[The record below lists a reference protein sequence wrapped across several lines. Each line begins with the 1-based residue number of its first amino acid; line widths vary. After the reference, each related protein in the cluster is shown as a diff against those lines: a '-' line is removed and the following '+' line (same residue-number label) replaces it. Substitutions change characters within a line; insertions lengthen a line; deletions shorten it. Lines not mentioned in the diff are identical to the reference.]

1 MDWGEPNEAEKNFT
15 VEDYIDG
22 IIIPALEEIKSRT
35 GQAPRLVG
43 YCMGGTLAVAPAVLR
58 PDLVSALALLAVP
71 WDFHVDSDASRFLIA
86 LARGPLEVMLESEGN
101 ASVDL
106 LQALFA
112 SLDPTLAG
120 RKFRRFAGL
129 DPASESACRFV
140 ELEDWLNDGV
150 PLAAP
155 VAREVIFGWYGANDP
170 ALGAWRVGD
179 TVIEPAR
186 IGCST
191 AAFIPSQDR
200 IVPPESARR
209 LARAIPGAE
218 VHDVNL
224 GHIGMIAGGSAP
236 RRVYDPLIQWLK
248 RA

>member
-1 MDWGEPNEAEKNFT
+1 
-15 VEDYIDG
+15 
-22 IIIPALEEIKSRT
+22 
-35 GQAPRLVG
+35 
-43 YCMGGTLAVAPAVLR
+43 
-58 PDLVSALALLAVP
+58 
-71 WDFHVDSDASRFLIA
+71 
-86 LARGPLEVMLESEGN
+86 MLEAEGN

-129 DPASESACRFV
+129 DPKSESARRFV

-155 VAREVIFGWYGANDP
+155 VAREVIFGWYGTNDP
-170 ALGAWRVGD
+170 ARSAWRVGD
-179 TVIEPAR
+179 TVIDPAR
-186 IGCST
+186 ISCPV

-209 LARAIPGAE
+209 LAHAIPGAE
-218 VHDVNL
+218 VHDVNH
-224 GHIGMIAGGSAP
+224 GHIGMIAGGSAQ

-248 RA
+248 RI